1 MSYIPTDVRR
11 LVIIRA
17 NSRCEYCTLAQVG
30 QEATFHI
37 DHVIPVAV
45 GGQTISEN
53 LALACVSCS
62 LRKSA
67 RQFVIDIESGEQVPI
82 FNPRQDSW
90 QEHFRWHGVRVMG
103 LTAIGR
109 ATVDALKMNRE
120 LILSIREVEMLLQR
134 HPPQ

>member
-1 MSYIPTDVRR
+1 M
-11 LVIIRA
+11 VIARA
-17 NSRCEYCTLAQVG
+17 NNRCEYCALAQEG

-37 DHVIPVAV
+37 DHVVPVIV

-67 RQFVIDIESGEQVPI
+67 RQLIFDLESGEQVPV
-82 FNPRQDSW
+82 FNPRQESW
-90 QEHFRWHGVRVMG
+90 QEHFRWQGVLVVG
-103 LTAIGR
+103 LTPIGR
-109 ATVDALKMNRE
+109 ATIVALDLNRE
-120 LILSIREVEMLLQR
+120 LILSIREVEMFLQR